1 MKKTTQPLPFR
12 NRDQIEQYFS
22 GVAIQC
28 LLCRRTFQ
36 RLAGHLMAKHEMSA
50 DDYRERFGL
59 PWSRGLISS
68 TSATNAGW
76 SEERKEQ
83 ARFAASKSRFF
94 ERAHLTKRRDVAPF
108 LREESLQ
115 RLVVDPRTLTA
126 DFTRS
131 CGQICRGAGFPLTRK
146 HDSRLLFT
154 EGSGDSGADDER
166 RVGIF
171 RTFPRAETRASAAQ
185 SSVGSRRG
193 VLDDA
198 DGRAVA
204 GFAGGV
210 GRVEFHLASIPPLGG
225 KRRLGRDPGGP
236 RRERSF

>member
-83 ARFAASKSRFF
+83 ARLAASKSRFF

-126 DFTRS
+126 DFTRD
-131 CGQICRGAGFPLTRK
+131 I
-146 HDSRLLFT
+146 RLLFDKGLSDRKIARALNVSAST
-154 EGSGDSGADDER
+154 VNR
-166 RVGIF
+166 RTKHW
-171 RTFPRAETRASAAQ
+171 RKAA
-185 SSVGSRRG
+185 
-193 VLDDA
+193 
-198 DGRAVA
+198 
-204 GFAGGV
+204 AGGSD
-210 GRVEFHLASIPPLGG
+210 A
-225 KRRLGRDPGGP
+225 
-236 RRERSF
+236 